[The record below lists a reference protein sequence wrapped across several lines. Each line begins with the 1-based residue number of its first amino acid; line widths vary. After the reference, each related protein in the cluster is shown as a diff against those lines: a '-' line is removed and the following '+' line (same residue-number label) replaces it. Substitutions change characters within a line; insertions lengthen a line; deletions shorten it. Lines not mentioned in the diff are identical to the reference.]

1 MRFVTPG
8 DAPSQPPRDSGR
20 PEPLLYDAAGRP
32 LPPPGWAV
40 FRQAA
45 PTFRYWMETEVH
57 VYGFSI
63 AANVLLS
70 FFPFLIVMV
79 SLCNALQWKEAADAV
94 YLALAQYFPD
104 EVGAFLAR
112 NLRAS
117 IQQRGPVQIGSII
130 LLMFVANGIFEPLE
144 VALNRIWGVTKNRS
158 FLRNQLLSMAMI
170 FLCGS
175 LALMSI
181 ALASINLRWLKEM
194 GLPLSGPAS
203 YVVAEW
209 AFKASALPITALLL
223 FFIYWLLPNRRV
235 PAKLMIL
242 PAVGVAI
249 ALEAAKYLNLLLW
262 PLLREKLR
270 YEYGPFINSAA
281 IVLWSF
287 LAAMIVLAGAEWAA
301 RYWREGLRAEE
312 QGLPEVSPELLLPK
326 SGESATP
333 MTETPL
339 PPPLTHHPPVTEQ
352 DRRTVL

>member
-1 MRFVTPG
+1 MRLITPSE
-8 DAPSQPPRDSGR
+8 ASR
-20 PEPLLYDAAGRP
+20 PASAAGEPLLYDSAGRP
-32 LPPPGWAV
+32 IRSVNWRLLAYA
-40 FRQAA
+40 R

-79 SLCNALQWKEAADAV
+79 SLCQALEWRQAADAV
-94 YLALAQYFPD
+94 YMALNHYFPD

-117 IQQRGPVQIGSII
+117 IQQRGPVQVGSIL

-144 VALNRIWGVTKNRS
+144 VALNRIWGVTQNRT

-175 LALMSI
+175 LAMLSVV
-181 ALASINLRWLKEM
+181 LASANLRWLQ
-194 GLPLSGPAS
+194 GVGVFLPGPLS
-203 YVVAEW
+203 YLLAEW
-209 AFKASALPITALLL
+209 ALKLAALPVTALLL
-223 FFIYWLLPNRRV
+223 FFIYWLLPNRRI
-235 PAKLMIL
+235 PARLMVL
-242 PAVGVAI
+242 PAIFVAL
-249 ALEAAKYLNLLLW
+249 ALEVAKYVNLLVW
-262 PLLREKLR
+262 PFLRLKLR

-301 RYWREGLRAEE
+301 RYWREGLARAEAMGE
-312 QGLPEVSPELLLPK
+312 IPVETEPAVS
-326 SGESATP
+326 ESKAID
-333 MTETPL
+333 
-339 PPPLTHHPPVTEQ
+339 PPPQP
-352 DRRTVL
+352 